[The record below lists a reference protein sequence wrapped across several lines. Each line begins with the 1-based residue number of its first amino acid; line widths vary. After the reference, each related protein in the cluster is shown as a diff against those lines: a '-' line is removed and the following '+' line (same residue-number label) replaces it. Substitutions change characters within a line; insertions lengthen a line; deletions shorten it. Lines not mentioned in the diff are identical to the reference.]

1 MFFPKEEITNEKQK
15 QLIKQKTVKNKKE
28 KYKDGVNKRL
38 KAKFPINIWILVTIK
53 NREKFITKIDNT
65 YSHCF
70 TLAET
75 RILFLFE

>member
-38 KAKFPINIWILVTIK
+38 KAKLPINIWMLVTIK
-53 NREKFITKIDNT
+53 NRPKFITKIDNI
-65 YSHCF
+65 YSHFF
-70 TLAET
+70 TSAET